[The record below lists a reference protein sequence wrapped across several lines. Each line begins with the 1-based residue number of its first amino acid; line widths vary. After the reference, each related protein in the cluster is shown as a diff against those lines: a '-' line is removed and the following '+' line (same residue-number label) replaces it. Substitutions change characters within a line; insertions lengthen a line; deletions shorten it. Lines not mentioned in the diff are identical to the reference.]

1 MAKDCGY
8 HVDSNDAIRIS
19 SLALYLVPNSIDHKF
34 LHEVY
39 IHIITYWDSFEVA
52 FSDAVFLFT
61 GKSSCYILYTF
72 REANGGGLQL
82 SLCF

>member
-39 IHIITYWDSFEVA
+39 IHIITY
-52 FSDAVFLFT
+52 
-61 GKSSCYILYTF
+61 
-72 REANGGGLQL
+72 
-82 SLCF
+82 